1 MAGVTITYHSF
12 ILPTTKDNSM
22 SLDIQKIRAEF
33 PVLHQNVQGKPLVY
47 FDNAAT
53 SQKPRVVTEALT
65 AYYNG
70 YNANIHRGIHTL
82 AEKAT
87 VAFEETRS
95 TVQQFIGAESL
106 EEVIFTKGTT
116 EALNL
121 IATCYGKAF
130 LKAGDEVIISN
141 LEHHS
146 NIVPWQ
152 FACEATGAKLKVIP
166 INEAGELEM
175 DEFRKLLTPRTKIV
189 SVVHISNALG
199 TINPVKEIIKLAHGV
214 GAVVVLDGA
223 QSAPHLDIDVKD
235 LDCDF
240 YVFSAHKVYAPT
252 GMGVLYGKKALLNAM
267 PPYLG
272 GGEMI
277 KEVTFEKTTFNVLP
291 YKFEA
296 GTPNIADTI
305 AFKYGLDYVQQL
317 GKRNIAQHENQLAQR
332 ATEGL
337 QSIKGLRLVG
347 TAKEKA
353 SIVSFVVEGV
363 HHLDIGMLLDAQGV
377 AVRTG
382 HHCTQPLMKR
392 LGVEGTVRASFAVYN
407 TMEEVDYFVKK
418 TEEIVDKLR

>member
-1 MAGVTITYHSF
+1 
-12 ILPTTKDNSM
+12 
-22 SLDIQKIRAEF
+22 
-33 PVLHQNVQGKPLVY
+33 
-47 FDNAAT
+47 
-53 SQKPRVVTEALT
+53 
-65 AYYNG
+65 
-70 YNANIHRGIHTL
+70 
-82 AEKAT
+82 
-87 VAFEETRS
+87 
-95 TVQQFIGAESL
+95 
-106 EEVIFTKGTT
+106 
-116 EALNL
+116 
-121 IATCYGKAF
+121 
-130 LKAGDEVIISN
+130 
-141 LEHHS
+141 
-146 NIVPWQ
+146 
-152 FACEATGAKLKVIP
+152 
-166 INEAGELEM
+166 
-175 DEFRKLLTPRTKIV
+175 
-189 SVVHISNALG
+189 
-199 TINPVKEIIKLAHGV
+199 
-214 GAVVVLDGA
+214 VLDGA
-223 QSAPHLDIDVKD
+223 QSAPHLDINVKD

-252 GMGVLYGKKALLNAM
+252 GMGVLYGKKDLLNAM

-317 GKRNIAQHENQLAQR
+317 GKRNIAEHENQLAHR
-332 ATEGL
+332 AAEGL
-337 QSIKGLRLVG
+337 QAIKGLRLVG

-407 TMEEVDYFVKK
+407 TAEEVDFFVKK
-418 TEEIVDKLR
+418 TAEIVGKLR